1 MARQSFDPDFTII
14 WLQQLEHILNYS
26 GQIDQQHYSKQKSGD
41 ALLKAKAFAPS
52 KKRQN
57 FGFLVD
63 KVDANLLIKPYVQ
76 AMLTDRADLNCVP
89 INNKEDLK
97 PYGRLNMQFII

>member
-14 WLQQLEHILNYS
+14 WLQQLKHILNYS
-26 GQIDQQHYSKQKSGD
+26 GQIDQRHYSKMKSED
-41 ALLKAKAFAPS
+41 ALKCRALAPS
-52 KKRQN
+52 KFRLN

-63 KVDANLLIKPYVQ
+63 KVDANLLNKPFVQ
-76 AMLTDRADLNCVP
+76 AILTDRADLNCVP
-89 INNKEDLK
+89 INNKEDLE